1 MLGQDLMAQFSTHHE
16 VTPLP
21 RSAVDITDPA
31 RVMRAIDDS
40 RPDVVVHA
48 AAFTGVDECELQP
61 AVAFQVNTEGT
72 SHVALACRRLRIPM
86 LYISTDYVFDGEKPD
101 PYAESDA
108 PNPINVYG
116 KSKLEGERIVAEVVE
131 RFWVVRVSWL
141 FGPLGRNFV
150 KVIQSQAEAGRPL
163 RVVSDQIGA
172 PTYTMDLA
180 DKLEEVV
187 TRADPGVYHITNQ
200 GWCSWF
206 EFAQEIL
213 AQAGLAKV
221 PIAAIPTSAL
231 DRPARRPRNS
241 RLANVRLEASNLGL
255 LPPWQ
260 DALHRYFLREGTF

>member
-1 MLGQDLMAQFSTHHE
+1 MLGRDLTAQFSARHE

-21 RSAVDITDPA
+21 RSEVDITDPA
-31 RVMRAIDDS
+31 RVMRAIDEG
-40 RPDVVVHA
+40 RPDVVIHA
-48 AAFTGVDECELQP
+48 AAFTGVDQCEIEP
-61 AVAFQVNTEGT
+61 TVAFRVNADGT
-72 SHVALACRRLRIPM
+72 RHVALACKRLRIPM

-101 PYAESDA
+101 PYVESDA

-116 KSKLEGERIVAEVVE
+116 KSKLEGERIVAELVE
-131 RFWVVRVSWL
+131 RFWVVRASWL

-150 KVIQSQAEAGRPL
+150 KAVQSQAEAGRPL

-172 PTYTMDLA
+172 PTYTTDLA

-187 TRADPGVYHITNQ
+187 TCAGPGVYHITNQ

-206 EFAQEIL
+206 AFAQEIL
-213 AQAGLAKV
+213 VQAGLAKV

-231 DRPARRPRNS
+231 DRPARRPKNS
-241 RLANVRLEASNLGL
+241 RLANVRLEASSLGL

-260 DALHRYFLREGTF
+260 DALHRYFLREKTL